1 MDEVLALVEVD
12 YTELEPVVDPLE
24 ALKPDAPQLHPSG
37 NVLSRQTLSRGDVDK
52 AIAEAAFVVTNHYST
67 PQTDHA
73 FMEPECAVAY
83 REGDVIHLHS
93 GSQNVYDDRHEVSR
107 MLGIPEESVQVHSM
121 LVGGGFGGKET

>member
-1 MDEVLALVEVD
+1 M
-12 YTELEPVVDPLE
+12 
-24 ALKPDAPQLHPSG
+24 KPDAPQLHPNG

-83 REGDVIHLHS
+83 REGDVIH
-93 GSQNVYDDRHEVSR
+93 Y
-107 MLGIPEESVQVHSM
+107 IPVAKTYM
-121 LVGGGFGGKET
+121 MIAMKYLVCLAFLKNL

>member
-1 MDEVLALVEVD
+1 MPFAVALVATTEKKYLDEVLALVEVD

-37 NVLSRQTLSRGDVDK
+37 NVLTRQTLSRGDVDK

-73 FMEPECAVAY
+73 FMDLNVAVAY

-107 MLGIPEESVQVHSM
+107 G
-121 LVGGGFGGKET
+121 